1 MTGTINRVLLVEDNP
16 GDALLLREALK
27 DLGGA
32 VPFELA
38 HVGRLEDALRSVKV
52 EIFDAVLLDLSLP
65 DAHGVETVAR
75 MQEAAPRLP
84 IVILTGLD
92 DDAAALEAVRAGAQD
107 YLVKGRIDGRLLVRA
122 LSYAIERKR
131 TQKEIEQHLRR
142 IIALKDINVALTA
155 TLELSAVLKILL
167 EKVGDLMPEFSATVT
182 LWDEERSDLAQVA
195 CRNLD
200 ETGFECHFADAV
212 FRNKT
217 LLVANDIQN
226 DARVRDLR
234 FYHRHGFK
242 AYLGIPLTVE
252 DQVLG
257 VLSFYAKKVVEF
269 SGQEAEFFS
278 AIASQASIAIRNSQV
293 HGQLKQL
300 ADHLE
305 RSNRVK
311 EEFLGVISHE
321 LRTPLNVVKGYVE
334 LLRNGIF
341 GELTPEQQQALEKI
355 AGQTKDQLAMI
366 NSILN
371 AITIESDVATVRM
384 EKVLMGDFLDEI
396 QSTYF
401 SPPDKRMIF
410 QWCYSPELPVVK
422 TDKTKLRY
430 VLQNLINNAVKFTQ
444 EGQVTVSVT
453 VLDSNK
459 TAPNGRRPSEDG
471 RIWLRFD
478 VADTGIGISKEFLP
492 LIFEKFS
499 QVDSSTTRVHGGIG
513 LGLHIVKRCVDLL
526 TGTIDVESEPG
537 KGSTFC
543 VMVPCEVEEG
553 IAQDRMTDA
562 TREPRYEIAK
572 P

>member
-1 MTGTINRVLLVEDNP
+1 MTGKISKVLLVEDNP

-32 VPFELA
+32 VPFELV
-38 HVGRLEDALRSVKV
+38 HVGRLEDALRSVKL
-52 EIFDAVLLDLSLP
+52 ETFDAVLLDLSLP

-107 YLVKGRIDGRLLVRA
+107 YLVKGQIDGRLLVRA
-122 LSYAIERKR
+122 LSYAMERKR

-200 ETGFECHFADAV
+200 GTAFECHFADTV

-217 LLVANDIQN
+217 LLVVNDVQN
-226 DARVRDLR
+226 DARVKDPK

-242 AYLGIPLTVE
+242 AYLGIPLSVE

-257 VLSFYAKKVVEF
+257 VLSFYAKKEVEF
-269 SGQEAEFFS
+269 SGQESEFFS

-305 RSNRVK
+305 RSNRIK

-334 LLRNGIF
+334 LLRNGVF
-341 GELTPEQQQALEKI
+341 GELAPEQEQALEKI
-355 AGQTKDQLAMI
+355 RGQTQDQLAMI
-366 NSILN
+366 NTILH

-401 SPPDKRMIF
+401 SPPDKQMIF
-410 QWCYSPELPVVK
+410 QWCYSPDLPVVK

-444 EGQVTVSVT
+444 EGRVTVSAT
-453 VLDSNK
+453 VLDSSK
-459 TAPNGRRPSEDG
+459 TVPNGRPLDDG

-526 TGTIDVESEPG
+526 TGTINVESEPG

-543 VMVPCEVEEG
+543 VMIPCEVEG
-553 IAQDRMTDA
+553 GTAQDRVSDA
-562 TREPRYEIAK
+562 TRTIET
-572 P
+572 

>member
-1 MTGTINRVLLVEDNP
+1 
-16 GDALLLREALK
+16 
-27 DLGGA
+27 
-32 VPFELA
+32 
-38 HVGRLEDALRSVKV
+38 
-52 EIFDAVLLDLSLP
+52 
-65 DAHGVETVAR
+65 
-75 MQEAAPRLP
+75 
-84 IVILTGLD
+84 
-92 DDAAALEAVRAGAQD
+92 
-107 YLVKGRIDGRLLVRA
+107 
-122 LSYAIERKR
+122 
-131 TQKEIEQHLRR
+131 
-142 IIALKDINVALTA
+142 
-155 TLELSAVLKILL
+155 
-167 EKVGDLMPEFSATVT
+167 
-182 LWDEERSDLAQVA
+182 
-195 CRNLD
+195 
-200 ETGFECHFADAV
+200 
-212 FRNKT
+212 
-217 LLVANDIQN
+217 
-226 DARVRDLR
+226 
-234 FYHRHGFK
+234 
-242 AYLGIPLTVE
+242 
-252 DQVLG
+252 
-257 VLSFYAKKVVEF
+257 VLSFYAKKEVEF

-278 AIASQASIAIRNSQV
+278 AIASQASVAIRNSQV

-334 LLRNGIF
+334 LLRNGVF
-341 GELTPEQQQALEKI
+341 GELAPEQEQALEKI

-366 NSILN
+366 NTILH

-401 SPPDKRMIF
+401 SPPDKQMIF

-430 VLQNLINNAVKFTQ
+430 VLQNLISNAVKFTQ
-444 EGQVTVSVT
+444 EGQVTVAAT
-453 VLDSNK
+453 VLDTSK
-459 TAPNGRRPSEDG
+459 TAPNGRPSEDG

-526 TGTIDVESEPG
+526 AGTITVESEPG

-543 VMVPCEVEEG
+543 VMIPCEVEEG
-553 IAQDRMTDA
+553 TAPDRVSEA
-562 TREPRYEIAK
+562 TRTIET
-572 P
+572 